1 MPLSLPMRS
10 TAEGNNDSRALFLR
24 ACSVLFRLCFFF
36 IFYLFFIVLFDNI
49 AIYDISV
56 NLISELS
63 LLRLFLA
70 GNCPPFSSNSY
81 FDAFISSPKA
91 FSFKSLHLSEVAF
104 PLLSRN
110 KMNLSFSLRRLER
123 VSYNLCTCQ
132 DN

>member
-10 TAEGNNDSRALFLR
+10 TAESNNDSRALFLR
-24 ACSVLFRLCFFF
+24 ACSVLFRLWFFKF
-36 IFYLFFIVLFDNI
+36 FFFIVLFNNI

-123 VSYNLCTCQ
+123 VSYNLSCQ